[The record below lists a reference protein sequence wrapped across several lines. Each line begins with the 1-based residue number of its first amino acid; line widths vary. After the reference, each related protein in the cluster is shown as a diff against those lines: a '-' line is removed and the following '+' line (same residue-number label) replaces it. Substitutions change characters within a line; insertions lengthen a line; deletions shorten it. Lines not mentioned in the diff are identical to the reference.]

1 MKKTSLIALI
11 ILLIAFPV
19 SAQKKL
25 TVVPGAT
32 KITWTGKKLGKEH
45 VGTIGLKDG
54 YITIEKNAITGGE
67 FLVDM
72 TTIKNTD
79 LQDEKMNG
87 MLVGHLK
94 SDDFFGV
101 EKYPVSKLV
110 LTGGSRFVHG
120 ASTVKGILTIKNS
133 SHPVEFTVKVSALG
147 DIKTYSAVITVD
159 RTLYDVKYGS
169 GKFFTDLGDK
179 AISDE
184 FTLEISLVA
193 KKS

>member
-1 MKKTSLIALI
+1 MIV
-11 ILLIAFPV
+11 LIAFPL

-25 TVVPGAT
+25 TADPSAT
-32 KITWTGKKLGKEH
+32 RITWTGKKLGKEH
-45 VGTIGLKDG
+45 VGTIGLKEG
-54 YITIEKNAITGGE
+54 YIYIEKNAITGGE

-79 LQDEKMNG
+79 IEDEKMNG

-101 EKYPVSKLV
+101 EKFPASKLV
-110 LTGGSRFVHG
+110 LTGGSSFVNG
-120 ASTVKGILTIKNS
+120 TATVKGIMTIKKS
-133 SHPVEFTVKVSALG
+133 SHPVEFTVKENATGGV
-147 DIKTYSAVITVD
+147 KTYTAVITVD
-159 RTLYDVKYGS
+159 RSLYDVRYGS

-184 FTLEISLVA
+184 FTLEVTLVT
-193 KKS
+193 KS

>member
-1 MKKTSLIALI
+1 MKKTSLIILI
-11 ILLIAFPV
+11 TVLIVLPL

-25 TVVPGAT
+25 PADPAAT

-45 VGTIGLKDG
+45 FGTINLKEG
-54 YITIEKNAITGGE
+54 FIHVEKNAITGGE

-72 TTIKNTD
+72 TTVKNID
-79 LQDEKMNG
+79 IEDEKMNG

-101 EKYPVSKLV
+101 EKYPAAKLV
-110 LTGGSRFVHG
+110 LTGSSKFVNG
-120 ASTVKGILTIKNS
+120 KATVKGLMTIKGTTN
-133 SHPVEFTVKVSALG
+133 PVEFTVQEAAAGGL
-147 DIKTYSAVITVD
+147 KTYKAVITVD
-159 RTLYDVKYGS
+159 RSLYDVRYGS

-184 FTLEISLVA
+184 FTLEVTLVA
-193 KKS
+193 KS

>member
-1 MKKTSLIALI
+1 MKRTSLIVLI
-11 ILLIAFPV
+11 IVLIALPL
-19 SAQKKL
+19 SAQKKY
-25 TVVPGAT
+25 TADPTAT

-45 VGTIGLKDG
+45 VGTIGLKEG
-54 YITIEKNAITGGE
+54 YINIEKNAITGGE

-79 LQDEKMNG
+79 IQDDKMNG

-101 EKYPVSKLV
+101 EKYPASKLV
-110 LTGGSRFVHG
+110 LTGGSRFING
-120 ASTVKGILTIKNS
+120 TANVKGIMTIKHS
-133 SHPVEFTVKVSALG
+133 SHPVEFTVKETAVG
-147 DIKTYSAVITVD
+147 DVKTYTAVITID
-159 RTLYDVKYGS
+159 RSLYDVRYGS

-184 FTLEISLVA
+184 FTLQITLVA
-193 KKS
+193 KS